1 MTTARQ
7 PWVLGTSKYKC
18 CPQAHFIHPPGM
30 ASRPASTA
38 KPRGTSG
45 DPFQLQDLGVGT
57 TWGPHALRV
66 VELCPRTDWPPND
79 VERV

>member
-1 MTTARQ
+1 MTTTRQ
-7 PWVLGTSKYKC
+7 PRVLGTSKYKC
-18 CPQAHFIHPPGM
+18 CPQAHFIYPPRM
-30 ASRPASTA
+30 ASGPASTA

-45 DPFQLQDLGVGT
+45 DPFQLQDPGVGT

-66 VELCPRTDWPPND
+66 VEPCPRTDRPPND

>member
-7 PWVLGTSKYKC
+7 PRVLGTSEFRC
-18 CPQAHFIHPPGM
+18 CPQGHFIDLRRV

-45 DPFQLQDLGVGT
+45 DPFQLQDPGMGT

-66 VELCPRTDWPPND
+66 VELCPRTDRPPND

>member
-1 MTTARQ
+1 MTTASAEGVGDQ
-7 PWVLGTSKYKC
+7 QIQVL
-18 CPQAHFIHPPGM
+18 PQAYFIHLPCV

-45 DPFQLQDLGVGT
+45 DPFQLQDPGVGT

-66 VELCPRTDWPPND
+66 VELCPRTDRPSND
-79 VERV
+79 VERA